1 MTGDTMADSSMKTGE
16 VAFERHYTIAELAE
30 LWHLEYKKVQ
40 RMFLNEPGVLKEVS
54 DGTLKKRRYTTI
66 RVPESVAV
74 NVHRKKRAA

>member
-1 MTGDTMADSSMKTGE
+1 MPESSKNVTE
-16 VAFERHYTIAELAE
+16 IAFERHYTIAELAK

-40 RMFLNEPGVLKEVS
+40 RMFLNESGVLKEVT

-74 NVHRKKRAA
+74 SVHRKKRAA